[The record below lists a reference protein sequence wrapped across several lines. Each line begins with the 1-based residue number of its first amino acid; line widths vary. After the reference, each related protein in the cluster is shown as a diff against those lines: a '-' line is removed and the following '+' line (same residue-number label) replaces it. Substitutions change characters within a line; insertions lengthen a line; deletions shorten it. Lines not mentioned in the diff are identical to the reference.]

1 MGTASTKVPDDNLA
15 STCAVVIHILWTM
28 KPLERTKH
36 GHQRFLVLVVVRLL
50 SVIAKES
57 VPTQAAES
65 GE

>member
-1 MGTASTKVPDDNLA
+1 
-15 STCAVVIHILWTM
+15 M
-28 KPLERTKH
+28 KPLELTKH
-36 GHQRFLVLVVVRLL
+36 GYQRFLVLVVVRLL